1 MQCPRPKAI
10 QYLNLYTGSMHL
22 AARSSYKGAKHIDLA
37 ISSSCDSSLQ
47 ISAGSEIFIMSVAE
61 VRVGITYL

>member
-1 MQCPRPKAI
+1 
-10 QYLNLYTGSMHL
+10 MHL

-47 ISAGSEIFIMSVAE
+47 ISAGSEIFMMSVAE